1 MPRIATPAPT
11 DCAMWRRL
19 LRVAHPDTTGS
30 DALFVWTKALH
41 EHVAGT
47 SIPEDPPRLRRD
59 PPKHKGTCCRVDFHL
74 AYEYD
79 SHEELT
85 EHAVALSEETR
96 GPYASLLE
104 HLRDCYPSV
113 PSDHTLRRAEN
124 VGATYKQLAY
134 IGHLANLSDTQRM
147 AWYRLAEEVPLSQRH
162 AGHLLQSYG
171 EPTIVK
177 PTQSEAEPVAVHEGG
192 GG

>member
-1 MPRIATPAPT
+1 
-11 DCAMWRRL
+11 MWRKL
-19 LRVAHPDTTGS
+19 LRVAHPDSTGS
-30 DALFVWTKALH
+30 HELFIWTRAFF

-59 PPKHKGTCCRVDFHL
+59 PPKHKRTGDRVDFHL

-79 SHEELT
+79 SHEQLT
-85 EHAVALSEETR
+85 EHAVAMAEETR
-96 GPYASLLE
+96 EPYASLLE

-113 PSDHTLRRAEN
+113 PSDYTLRRAEN
-124 VGATYKQLAY
+124 IGATYKQLAY
-134 IGHLANLSDTQRM
+134 IDHLANLSDTRRM
-147 AWYRLAEEVPLSQRH
+147 ARYRLAEEVPLSQRH
-162 AGHLLQSYG
+162 AGHILQSYE

-177 PTQSEAEPVAVHEGG
+177 PTQSQAEPVAVHEEGG